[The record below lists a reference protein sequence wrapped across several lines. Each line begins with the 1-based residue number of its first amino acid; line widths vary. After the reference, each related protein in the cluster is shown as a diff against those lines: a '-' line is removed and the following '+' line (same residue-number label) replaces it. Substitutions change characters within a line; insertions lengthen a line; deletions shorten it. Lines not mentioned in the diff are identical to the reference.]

1 MEPEGRPYIPRNS
14 STRTFL
20 KDDVNLSG
28 AGRLSRNTSKAGS
41 CRRRL
46 PPNDGPML
54 ERQRSSA
61 TRGLDGLRFLDKV
74 ITGKEVDAW
83 MAIEKRFQRFST
95 DGKLPREKFGI
106 CVGMGEGSEF
116 SGELFDALA
125 RRKRIDGS
133 NGITLEQVREF
144 WEDLT
149 KEDLDTRIHI
159 FFDMCDKNGD
169 GLLTEEDVKEV
180 LIMSASANK
189 LSTFKK
195 QASTYAALIMERLD
209 PDHYGYIEM
218 WQLETLLKSMATSKR
233 ATISSDDT
241 TDLAKTMIPEDYKN
255 PWRKSMTKI
264 FESGLENWKV
274 FWVLFLF
281 WEMNVAL
288 FLWKFH
294 QYTMMPSFQVLGYCS
309 CTAKGAGEM
318 LKFNMALILL
328 PVCRRTLTA
337 IRETY
342 LGKVLPVDENI
353 NFHKIIALAIVIGTV
368 IHTIAHLACN
378 FIRLSGCPVNQF
390 MAVFG
395 GLFVKQPSYMDL
407 VLSIPGYTGIIMI
420 ILMAISFTFAMSSFR
435 RNVVKLPAPFNNLAG
450 FTSFWYTHHLLI
462 IVYFLF
468 IVHGYFLILTVGW
481 YRKTTWMYL
490 LLPMLCYA
498 GERVLT
504 TDHTMPVDII
514 KAIIYT
520 GNVLALY
527 MTKPI
532 GFKYKSGMYLFVQCP
547 QISRFEWH
555 PFTITSAPGD
565 DYLSV
570 HIRTLGDWTK
580 ALREEFAKA
589 CEPQQKNPNER
600 KLARMET
607 FKNLTVEESR
617 AMYPKIYIKGPYGAP
632 AQHHRDY
639 SVLLLIGL
647 GIGATPFISILNDLL
662 HHLKKS
668 VIFQSSKT
676 SEVPFLLQKYGGSL
690 DKRAY
695 FYWVTREQGSFEW
708 FKGVMDDIAEHDHN
722 NIIEMHNYLTSMYEE
737 GDVRSA
743 LISMVQSLQHAKDG
757 VDVVSQSRIK
767 THFARPNWR
776 KVFHDLATRHEGAKI
791 GVFYCGARALTKQ
804 LKKLCKE
811 FSEPNMTRFDFH
823 KENF

>member
-1 MEPEGRPYIPRNS
+1 MEHDGSAAFSIDRS
-14 STRTFL
+14 SVAFSIDQSSRTFL
-20 KDDVNLSG
+20 KEEVSLSVT
-28 AGRLSRNTSKAGS
+28 GRLSRKSSRLGS
-41 CRRRL
+41 SRQRL
-46 PPNDGPML
+46 PPNDESRMV
-54 ERQRSSA
+54 RQRSSA
-61 TRGLDGLRFLDKV
+61 ARGLDGLRFVDRV
-74 ITGKEVDAW
+74 VTGKEGDAW
-83 MAIEKRFQRFST
+83 MAIEKRFQQFSV

-106 CVGMGEGSEF
+106 CIGMGNSGEF
-116 SGELFDALA
+116 TGELFDALA

-133 NGITLEQVREF
+133 KGITLEQVKVF
-144 WEDLT
+144 WEDLSN
-149 KEDLDTRIHI
+149 EDLDTRIHI

-169 GLLTEEDVKEV
+169 GLLTEEEVKEV

-189 LSTFKK
+189 LSNFKK
-195 QASTYAALIMERLD
+195 QAGAYAALIMERLD
-209 PDHYGYIEM
+209 PDDYGYIEM
-218 WQLETLLKSMATSKR
+218 WQLETLLKSMATPKE
-233 ATISSDDT
+233 ATMNPEDT
-241 TDLAKTMIPEDYKN
+241 NDLAKTMIPELYRN
-255 PWRKSMTKI
+255 PWRKFMTRV
-264 FESGLENWKV
+264 FESGLEHWKV

-281 WEMNVAL
+281 LEMNVAL
-288 FLWKFH
+288 FMWKFH
-294 QYTMMPSFQVLGYCS
+294 QYSLMPSFQVLGYCS
-309 CTAKGAGEM
+309 CTAKGSGET

-337 IRETY
+337 IRETF

-353 NFHKIIALAIVIGTV
+353 NFHKIIALAIAIGTV
-368 IHTIAHLACN
+368 VHTVAHMACN
-378 FIRLSGCPVNQF
+378 FVRLSRCPLNKF
-390 MAVFG
+390 MAIFG
-395 GLFVKQPSYMDL
+395 NLFVTQPSYMDL
-407 VLSIPGYTGIIMI
+407 VISIPGSTGIIMI
-420 ILMAISFTFAMSSFR
+420 ILMAISFTFATSSFR
-435 RNVVKLPAPFNNLAG
+435 RNVVKLPHPFNDLAG

-468 IVHGYFLILTVGW
+468 IVHGTFLILTVGW

-498 GERVLT
+498 SERLLT
-504 TDHTMPVDII
+504 TDHTMLVDTI

-589 CEPQQKNPNER
+589 CEPNGN
-600 KLARMET
+600 LARMET
-607 FKNLTVEESR
+607 NSNLTIQESQ
-617 AMYPKIYIKGPYGAP
+617 AIYPRIYIKGPYGAP
-632 AQHHRDY
+632 AQNYRKY
-639 SVLLLIGL
+639 NVLLLIGL

-668 VIFQSSKT
+668 KSGEI
-676 SEVPFLLQKYGGSL
+676 L

-708 FKGVMDDIAEHDHN
+708 FKGVMDDIAEHDHE
-722 NIIEMHNYLTSMYEE
+722 NIIEMHNYLTSVYEH
-737 GDVRSA
+737 GDMRST
-743 LISMVQSLQHAKDG
+743 LISMVQTLQHAKDG

-776 KVFHDLATRHEGAKI
+776 KVFYNLATTHEGSRI
-791 GVFYCGARALTKQ
+791 GVFYCGAQALVRQ

-811 FSEPNMTRFDFH
+811 FSRQNITRFDFH

>member
-1 MEPEGRPYIPRNS
+1 MEHDGSAVLSRAG

-20 KDDVNLSG
+20 KDNVKLSVS
-28 AGRLSRNTSKAGS
+28 GRLSRNSSKVGGS
-41 CRRRL
+41 SRRRRL
-46 PPNDGPML
+46 HNDDPRM
-54 ERQRSSA
+54 ERQRSGA
-61 TRGLDGLRFLDKV
+61 ARGLDGLRFLDRV
-74 ITGKEVDAW
+74 MTGKEEDAW
-83 MAIEKRFQRFST
+83 MAIEKRFQRFSA

-106 CVGMGEGSEF
+106 CVGMGDGSEF
-116 SGELFDALA
+116 SGELFNALA
-125 RRKRIDGS
+125 RRKGIDGS
-133 NGITLEQVREF
+133 DGITLDQVKEF

-169 GLLTEEDVKEV
+169 GLLTEDDVKEV

-189 LSTFKK
+189 LSSFKN

-218 WQLETLLKSMATSKR
+218 WQLETLLKTMATSNQ
-233 ATISSDDT
+233 ATMNSDDT
-241 TDLAKTMIPEDYKN
+241 TDLAKTMIPEDYRN
-255 PWRKSMTKI
+255 PWRKFTTKM

-294 QYTMMPSFQVLGYCS
+294 QYTMMPSYQVLGYCS
-309 CTAKGAGEM
+309 CTAKGAGET

-353 NFHKIIALAIVIGTV
+353 NFHKIIALAIAIGTV
-368 IHTIAHLACN
+368 IHTVAHLACN
-378 FIRLSGCPVNQF
+378 FIRLSKCPANQF
-390 MAVFG
+390 MTIFG
-395 GLFVKQPSYMDL
+395 GLFPTQPSYMDL

-420 ILMAISFTFAMSSFR
+420 ILMAISFTFATSSFR
-435 RNVVKLPAPFNNLAG
+435 RNVVKLPPPFNNLAG

-468 IVHGYFLILTVGW
+468 IAHGYFLVLTVGW

-498 GERVLT
+498 SERVLT
-504 TDHTMPVDII
+504 TDHTMCVDTI

-589 CEPQQKNPNER
+589 CEPRQKNPTER
-600 KLARMET
+600 NLARMET
-607 FKNLTVEESR
+607 NKNLTIEESR
-617 AMYPKIYIKGPYGAP
+617 AIYPRIYIKGPYGAP
-632 AQHHRDY
+632 AQHYSKY

-662 HHLKKS
+662 QNLKH
-668 VIFQSSKT
+668 SKF
-676 SEVPFLLQKYGGSL
+676 SGSL

-708 FKGVMDDIAEHDHN
+708 FKGVMDDIAEHDHD
-722 NIIEMHNYLTSMYEE
+722 NIIEMHNYLTSVYEQ

-767 THFARPNWR
+767 THFSRPNWR
-776 KVFHDLATRHEGAKI
+776 KVFHELATTHEGAKI
-791 GVFYCGARALTKQ
+791 GVFYCGTRALTRQ
-804 LKKLCKE
+804 LKDLCKE
-811 FSEPNMTRFDFH
+811 FTQQNAARFDFH

>member
-1 MEPEGRPYIPRNS
+1 MEMEHDESVAFSIDRS
-14 STRTFL
+14 SRTFL
-20 KDDVNLSG
+20 KDEVRLSVS
-28 AGRLSRNTSKAGS
+28 GRLSKSGS
-41 CRRRL
+41 SRRRL
-46 PPNDGPML
+46 LSDDKSRMK
-54 ERQRSSA
+54 RQRSSA
-61 TRGLDGLRFLDKV
+61 ARGLDGLRFVDRV
-74 ITGKEVDAW
+74 MSGKEVDAW
-83 MAIEKRFQRFST
+83 MAIEKRFQRFSA

-106 CVGMGEGSEF
+106 CIGMGDSCEF

-125 RRKRIDGS
+125 RRKGIDGS
-133 NGITLEQVREF
+133 NGITLDQVRAF

-195 QASTYAALIMERLD
+195 QAGTYAALIMERLD
-209 PDHYGYIEM
+209 PDQYGYIEM
-218 WQLETLLKSMATSKR
+218 WQLETLLKSMATPKE
-233 ATISSDDT
+233 ATMNSNDT
-241 TDLAKTMIPEDYKN
+241 TDLAKTMIPELYRN
-255 PWRKSMTKI
+255 PWRKFMTRV

-274 FWVLFLF
+274 FWVLLLF

-288 FLWKFH
+288 FMWKFH
-294 QYTMMPSFQVLGYCS
+294 QYSLMKSFQVLGYCS
-309 CTAKGAGEM
+309 CVAKGAGET

-342 LGKVLPVDENI
+342 VAKLLPVDENI

-368 IHTIAHLACN
+368 THTIAHLACN
-378 FIRLSGCPVNQF
+378 FIRLSRCPRNQF
-390 MAVFG
+390 QAIFG
-395 GLFVKQPSYMDL
+395 GLFVTQPSYMSL

-420 ILMAISFTFAMSSFR
+420 ILMAISFTFATTSFR
-435 RNVVKLPAPFNNLAG
+435 RNVIKLPHPFNNLAG

-462 IVYFLF
+462 IVYYLF
-468 IVHGYFLILTVGW
+468 IIHGTFLVLTVGW
-481 YRKTTWMYL
+481 YNKTTWMYL

-498 GERVLT
+498 SERLLT
-504 TDHTMPVDII
+504 TDHKMRVDTI

-520 GNVLALY
+520 GDVLALY

-555 PFTITSAPGD
+555 PFSITSAPGD
-565 DYLSV
+565 NYLSV

-589 CEPQQKNPNER
+589 CEPRQKNPTER

-607 FKNLTVEESR
+607 NSNLTLQESQ
-617 AMYPKIYIKGPYGAP
+617 AIYPRIYIKGPYGAP
-632 AQHHRDY
+632 SQNYRKY
-639 SVLLLIGL
+639 NVLLLIGL

-662 HHLKKS
+662 HNLKQSKS
-668 VIFQSSKT
+668 GK
-676 SEVPFLLQKYGGSL
+676 SL

-708 FKGVMDDIAEHDHN
+708 FKGVMDDIAEHDRD
-722 NIIEMHNYLTSMYEE
+722 NIIEMHNYLTSVYEQ

-776 KVFHDLATRHEGAKI
+776 KVFYDLAATYEGGRI
-791 GVFYCGARALTKQ
+791 GVFYCGAQALTRQ
-804 LKKLCKE
+804 LKSLCKE
-811 FSEPNMTRFDFH
+811 ISKQNITRFDFH